1 MQAVVKWRKKKENTI
16 TFEAKDAGPNETKY
30 IMQGMKSDKPQIA
43 STTLRQESLPQ
54 DTCTQIFI
62 SRINPAPQT

>member
-1 MQAVVKWRKKKENTI
+1 MENKKENTI